1 MLRSIYYDQI
11 ICIFRKMRICIFM
24 HNYIYFIKPF
34 NRGQILQ
41 SGRGVNSILI
51 TILRFDHL
59 PEKIELFPF
68 SLTASF
74 SACREI
80 HLRKVIFRLN
90 LVKLG
95 SEILNL
101 FLAEKWS
108 FVYSLFC
115 YNTLRKKLFDVRLGN
130 CSTTSIIRYI
140 IYILI
145 FCRFTGFTKI
155 TSRWKVRFRT
165 FFKMIYKKCFISWCW
180 SQTLSIILGGF
191 TALLYSSG
199 SNKRLIYIIL
209 SFSGLGGLRASSLEA
224 PGLHDTN
231 LKHTQDRRVVCK

>member
-1 MLRSIYYDQI
+1 MGVAKKGRGNNFQNCSTSSKVLYGCQLVISGEKSFLARRATI
-11 ICIFRKMRICIFM
+11 IPFGPLL

-115 YNTLRKKLFDVRLGN
+115 YNTLRNKLFDALG
-130 CSTTSIIRYI
+130 IAQP
-140 IYILI
+140 L
-145 FCRFTGFTKI
+145 
-155 TSRWKVRFRT
+155 V
-165 FFKMIYKKCFISWCW
+165 
-180 SQTLSIILGGF
+180 
-191 TALLYSSG
+191 
-199 SNKRLIYIIL
+199 
-209 SFSGLGGLRASSLEA
+209 
-224 PGLHDTN
+224 
-231 LKHTQDRRVVCK
+231 